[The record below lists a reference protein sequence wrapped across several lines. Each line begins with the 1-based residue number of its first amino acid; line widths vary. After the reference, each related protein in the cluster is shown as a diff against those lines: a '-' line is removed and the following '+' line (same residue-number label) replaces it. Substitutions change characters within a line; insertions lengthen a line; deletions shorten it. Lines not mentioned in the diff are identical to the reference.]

1 MKIKKRNIEL
11 ATSVSII
18 MLLVLAYV
26 HFADEEEL
34 FRVGNRIEEILHI
47 YTNISVVKMQSFI
60 EVVTSGVLGSALV
73 ALFFYTQDYYCE
85 REKELHNAIEHINEF
100 SKTYSEIPFCRYFE
114 NTDYAKLARYY
125 YIEYYDNEFQL
136 EVKKTAD
143 DYLKTIPK
151 AARRVLKAEINNKKF
166 GESYE
171 AKSKL
176 EKYLTERFNGVE
188 AESCKEYIE
197 AELKTIIKEIDYKME
212 KAINAYQGIME
223 LDMSEFESLADS
235 VTTFKKYGIFKK
247 RFLKKHMLDIAIFPH
262 LQISIKDLVTE
273 QKRHVKVHKGV
284 YNKLL
289 AAYMVWDEYKCNTE
303 NVLKRIVRI
312 LKRTQKYTYSQFSM
326 HNYSELKKY
335 NKKELLVMLMILQKA
350 FLGTDTAQILPEYEP
365 ILFSYNKVVYNITN
379 LSRILLYE
387 LTERYEY
394 RDIRTFAMVKDAY
407 EKNQHIWSNSYSG
420 EDLNSD
426 FFRI

>member
-73 ALFFYTQDYYCE
+73 ALFFYVQDYYCE

-100 SKTYSEIPFCRYFE
+100 SKTYSEIPFCRCFE
-114 NTDYAKLARYY
+114 NTDYAKLARDY

-176 EKYLTERFNGVE
+176 EKYLTEKFNGVE

-284 YNKLL
+284 YNKVL

>member
-1 MKIKKRNIEL
+1 
-11 ATSVSII
+11 
-18 MLLVLAYV
+18 
-26 HFADEEEL
+26 
-34 FRVGNRIEEILHI
+34 
-47 YTNISVVKMQSFI
+47 
-60 EVVTSGVLGSALV
+60 
-73 ALFFYTQDYYCE
+73 
-85 REKELHNAIEHINEF
+85 
-100 SKTYSEIPFCRYFE
+100 
-114 NTDYAKLARYY
+114 
-125 YIEYYDNEFQL
+125 
-136 EVKKTAD
+136 
-143 DYLKTIPK
+143 
-151 AARRVLKAEINNKKF
+151 
-166 GESYE
+166 
-171 AKSKL
+171 
-176 EKYLTERFNGVE
+176 
-188 AESCKEYIE
+188 
-197 AELKTIIKEIDYKME
+197 ME

-247 RFLKKHMLDIAIFPH
+247 HFLKKHMLDIAIFPH

-284 YNKLL
+284 YNKVL

>member
-1 MKIKKRNIEL
+1 M
-11 ATSVSII
+11 
-18 MLLVLAYV
+18 
-26 HFADEEEL
+26 
-34 FRVGNRIEEILHI
+34 
-47 YTNISVVKMQSFI
+47 
-60 EVVTSGVLGSALV
+60 
-73 ALFFYTQDYYCE
+73 QDYYCE

-114 NTDYAKLARYY
+114 NTDYAKLARDY

-176 EKYLTERFNGVE
+176 EKYLTEKFNEVE

-284 YNKLL
+284 YNKVL